1 MQDQSNIA
9 SPCQQAC
16 DNVSGN
22 NQNAALAKQ
31 APGACDASQ
40 LPPDRLVVSITNAVV
55 SLNVRLHKLG
65 AISIRFT
72 AAVVAYS
79 QHFGQSAVRQV
90 GQHCIMMCMSAGNA
104 QAPTRQIKTWLLLP
118 HQTECSA
125 LIIRTTGKPH
135 LHVMLSGSKWHY
147 IIKQRQQVMWI

>member
-22 NQNAALAKQ
+22 NQNAGLAKQ
-31 APGACDASQ
+31 AAGACDASQ

-79 QHFGQSAVRQV
+79 QHFGQSAVRHPAGGATLQKLF
-90 GQHCIMMCMSAGNA
+90 MSAGNA
-104 QAPTRQIKTWLLLP
+104 QATTRQTKTWLLLP
-118 HQTECSA
+118 HPTE
-125 LIIRTTGKPH
+125 
-135 LHVMLSGSKWHY
+135 
-147 IIKQRQQVMWI
+147 